1 MFYLSIPH
9 SKSII
14 KRLNRPPPVFVGIE
28 TYWSSSQCREDIQD
42 EILRERERERER
54 EMGRAPC
61 CDKANVKKGPWS
73 PEEDSKLKEYIEK
86 YGTGGNWIALPQKAG
101 KITTNN

>member
-1 MFYLSIPH
+1 MSTSWKLVELVYHFDLCVYDYMFEKRRTNIFLFYLSIPH

-42 EILRERERERER
+42 EILRERERD
-54 EMGRAPC
+54 G
-61 CDKANVKKGPWS
+61 KGS
-73 PEEDSKLKEYIEK
+73 L
-86 YGTGGNWIALPQKAG
+86 L
-101 KITTNN
+101 